1 MVVDSLAAD
10 ESADDEVV
18 LGCVPLA
25 LDMTVA
31 DSDVEVA
38 PVNEDGLDWPAPMAA
53 CCCSACSVGMTSK
66 AVSSDCVEA
75 RRFQELGDFY

>member
-53 CCCSACSVGMTSK
+53 CV
-66 AVSSDCVEA
+66 VRLVRLE
-75 RRFQELGDFY
+75 